1 MNNSVLIHACLVSIL
16 FLIMKFIEMRFIT
29 KNTIP
34 PKELIRD
41 GVLVFVAFVAAHYLL
56 TQFGSS
62 SSKKM
67 IEVFTDMPSF

>member
-29 KNTIP
+29 KSNIP

-41 GVLVFVAFVAAHYLL
+41 GVLVFVAFTATHYLL
-56 TQFGSS
+56 KQFGSS
-62 SSKKM
+62 SHTKM
-67 IEVFTDMPSF
+67 VEVFTDIPAF

>member
-41 GVLVFVAFVAAHYLL
+41 SVLVFVAFIATHYLL

-62 SSKKM
+62 SHKKM
-67 IEVFTDMPSF
+67 IEVFTDNPSF